1 MVRTA
6 ESRNRHLFPENLSG
20 RKPNSPGLN
29 LSLAAWPLNV
39 ASASP
44 AASLRHRTSGPA
56 PPLPSQTPLTQ
67 GLRRARE
74 GPRGRRSLST
84 QQNHWQAGKPP
95 APGPHP
101 PTEPDLTAVNRGPGR
116 WALATV
122 PKLPGDPNVC
132 TRRES
137 RGSEVLAEKHGLPG
151 EVRLQGASARVLLGT
166 RICVVGPGCENKEK
180 STDDD
185 ERESQSL

>member
-1 MVRTA
+1 MALERGIGIPGRFPEAQNLRPHPAPA
-6 ESRNRHLFPENLSG
+6 ESDPTDPGAPQGSG
-20 RKPNSPGLN
+20 R
-29 LSLAAWPLNV
+29 A
-39 ASASP
+39 
-44 AASLRHRTSGPA
+44 
-56 PPLPSQTPLTQ
+56 
-67 GLRRARE
+67 E
-74 GPRGRRSLST
+74 GPPFAL
-84 QQNHWQAGKPP
+84 HAAEPQAGRE
-95 APGPHP
+95 ATGAWASP

-180 STDDD
+180 
-185 ERESQSL
+185 